1 MKRKQALT
9 LVVILAIMLPVVTFA
24 EGETGVYTVT
34 EPGISIALPVG
45 WLNIT
50 TDNMNE
56 INYYAYG
63 LYGAAMIEM
72 MEMNALCVYSLSPDM
87 KASVAVSYEYTGE
100 KDMAAYSED
109 EMVKAMDD
117 ELESFEEM
125 GFTVLDTSFYSN
137 DLGQFIRIAAYHPG
151 DDGIPIDEQY
161 QTEYM
166 SCINGYTMMIC
177 YVYYDSSFEDA
188 VPSGFESIVDSIAF
202 TQD

>member
-1 MKRKQALT
+1 MMRKQVLT
-9 LVVILAIMLPVVTFA
+9 LAVILTIMLPAVSFA
-24 EGETGVYTVT
+24 EGETKVYTVT
-34 EPGISIALPVG
+34 EPGISIALPVS

-63 LYGAAMIEM
+63 LYGAVMIEM
-72 MEMNALCVYSLSPDM
+72 LEMNAICVYSLSPDM
-87 KASVAVSYEYTGE
+87 QAIVFVSYEYTGE

-109 EMVKAMDD
+109 EMAKAMED
-117 ELESFEEM
+117 ELEDFREI
-125 GFTVLDTSFYSN
+125 GFTVLDTGFYSN

-151 DDGIPIDEQY
+151 DDGMQIDEQY

-166 SCINGYTMMIC
+166 SCINGYTIMIC
-177 YVYYDSSFEDA
+177 YTYYDSSFEDA
-188 VPSGFESIVDSIAF
+188 VPSGFESIVDSVAF